1 MNETSGVFWMLL
13 VSTYIATYILVV
25 GRKRRFLDSEMPKL
39 EMIKSVVHWQFKI
52 YSLIFHW
59 KSMVMNFQRWGHFLQ
74 IKRPPAPLA
83 IGHKATIG
91 FGSDENYL
99 KKVYARNEMC
109 GSLGQDHVGMV

>member
-1 MNETSGVFWMLL
+1 MLL

-25 GRKRRFLDSEMPKL
+25 GWKHGFLDSEMPKGSS
-39 EMIKSVVHWQFKI
+39 K
-52 YSLIFHW
+52 YSSIFHW
-59 KSMVMNFQRWGHFLQ
+59 KSMVMSSQCWGHFLQ

-99 KKVYARNEMC
+99 KKVCARNEMC